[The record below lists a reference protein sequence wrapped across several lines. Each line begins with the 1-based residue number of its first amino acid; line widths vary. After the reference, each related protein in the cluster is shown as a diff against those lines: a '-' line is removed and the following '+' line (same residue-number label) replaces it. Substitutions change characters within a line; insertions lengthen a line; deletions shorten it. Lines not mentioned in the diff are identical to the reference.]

1 MDAATVLMMEVVAME
16 VGVEVEVEVKM
27 MEVGFPYG
35 QTFKRKTKF

>member
-16 VGVEVEVEVKM
+16 VGVEVEVKM

-35 QTFKRKTKF
+35 ETFKRKTKF